1 LKLYNNILTNFSF
14 YIIIIYKMNFLLGI
28 VIAALFMILLVSI
41 VNETV
46 ESFRGRRGRG
56 RRGGR
61 RGGWRRGF
69 NPNRYLRRFRH
80 RNNWWGHRGWYGSH
94 GKVFSRRPNIF
105 KNGRTMEYTINFHY
119 IAIIYNENGFVNSS
133 NCFVYYCIL

>member
-1 LKLYNNILTNFSF
+1 
-14 YIIIIYKMNFLLGI
+14 MNFLLGI

-69 NPNRYLRRFRH
+69 NPNRYLRRFRR
-80 RNNWWGHRGWYGSH
+80 RNNWWGNRGWYGSD
-94 GKVFSRRPNIF
+94 GRGYGWWTGYLTLGSLAVPCNCKRGCTPDGCAYPG
-105 KNGRTMEYTINFHY
+105 NGPDDCVWATDC
-119 IAIIYNENGFVNSS
+119 
-133 NCFVYYCIL
+133 NCCGW